1 MSKAKA
7 NSSDPNKVFG
17 ELSLDKTCFKVS
29 LSIKDPLRKSM
40 PDSDGADKIVRESN
54 MQDSGAVRVNIA
66 LLDKLSVKAYTDP
79 IKELRQYFTE
89 NSVPIG
95 SGKQKFRMITRYA
108 HSKFKSEI
116 NKRLQAVKDGSIE
129 FLREYGTD
137 AFYAQQQAR
146 LGDKYDRDRFPEKE
160 SLEKAFKSITDF
172 NVEPF
177 ATKEAI
183 QSGGIYMK
191 PEDVASI
198 SKSMDAQNKKI
209 REYGNQ
215 HLWESL
221 VDAVKEIADVCSKE
235 HGSGKGSIFRNTM
248 IPKIKSLVERMPA
261 MNFDGDKNLQKTIDE
276 VADMLKDVD
285 NDVLREDP
293 VKRKEVA
300 DASKKVLDAVA
311 SYRPAKK
318 KQAVSA

>member
-1 MSKAKA
+1 MSKAKTKSA
-7 NSSDPNKVFG
+7 DPNKVFG
-17 ELSLDKTCFKVS
+17 GLSLDQICFKVS
-29 LSIKDPLRKSM
+29 LSVKDPLRKSM

-54 MQDSGAVRVNIA
+54 MQDSGAVKVNIA
-66 LLDKLSVKAYTDP
+66 LLDKASTKKYTEP
-79 IKELRQYFTE
+79 LKELRNYFVE

-95 SGKQKFRMITRYA
+95 AGKQKFRMITKFNHA
-108 HSKFKSEI
+108 TFKSEM
-116 NKRLQAVKDGSIE
+116 NKRIQAVKDGSIE
-129 FLREYGTD
+129 YLREYGTD
-137 AFYAQQQAR
+137 AFYALQQNR
-146 LGDKYDRDRFPEKE
+146 LGDKFDRDLFPEKE
-160 SLEKAFKSITDF
+160 SLEKAFKSIVDWE
-172 NVEPF
+172 VEPF

-293 VKRKEVA
+293 EKRKEVA
-300 DASKKVLDAVA
+300 SASKKVLDAVA